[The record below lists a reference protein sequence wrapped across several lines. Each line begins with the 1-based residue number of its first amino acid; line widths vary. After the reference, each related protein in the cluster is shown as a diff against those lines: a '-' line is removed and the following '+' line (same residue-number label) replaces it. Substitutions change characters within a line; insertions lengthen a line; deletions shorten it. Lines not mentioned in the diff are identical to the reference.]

1 MDANMEQMSY
11 TEAKKELTEIVTAIE
26 TGELDVDALT
36 KKVKRATELI
46 LFCRTKLTHTDEE
59 LQKILNDIT

>member
-1 MDANMEQMSY
+1 MEQMSY

-36 KKVKRATELI
+36 EKVKRAAELI

>member
-36 KKVKRATELI
+36 EKVKRASELI